1 MMEQERI
8 GATLRALRELRGFKP
23 DQFASELGMSRS
35 HLQNI
40 ESGRK
45 KLSQVNLARAAEL
58 LDVPQIAIMRSED
71 LAATA

>member
-1 MMEQERI
+1 MEQERI

-58 LDVPQIAIMRSED
+58 LDVPQIAIMRAEE
-71 LAATA
+71 LEATA